1 MTTSRHSQSLPTTP
15 ILALLETQRHV
26 LGQIAA
32 EVPLTEVLE
41 GLARAMEAHYAG
53 QSHVSIL
60 LLDET
65 GKYLRLAAAPSLPEC
80 YSQAIDGL
88 AIGPAAGPCGAAA
101 LDGKPVYASDIAT
114 DPLWADCRK
123 LALPH
128 GLMAC
133 WAMPV
138 HDTDHQVLGTLAMYR
153 REPLAPALQDVEAMA
168 LAAQTVALAI
178 ERQKHRHT
186 FRAREAWHRQII
198 NSATDFAI
206 ISTDRKGIITSWNEG
221 AHSVLGWTEKEMVGQ
236 GIHRF
241 FTPEDVDCGRPE
253 AEMETALRN
262 GHATDERWHLKA
274 NGERF
279 WASGQLA
286 ALKDDAGMVIGFVKI
301 MRDQTSQ
308 KRLELELEQAAV
320 ILESEVDKR
329 TRERDRIWRNS
340 LDLLLAI
347 DPDGVLRAVNPAWTR
362 LLGYEPNELVNRHFE
377 PFVHPD
383 DIGATLNALA
393 EAVQGP
399 LERLEI
405 RMRHKNGDYRW
416 FAWRA
421 APEEGMV
428 YANGRDITIE
438 KRQAE
443 LLLRANEARLYLA
456 LEAGEMGAWEWNLQS
471 NSILR
476 LHGMTEAR
484 DAPAPKDLALLPIK
498 NYLERY
504 VHPDDRA
511 ILSASMGGTPVE
523 GASHRVEYRV
533 LWPDGSIHWIEIRGQ
548 TLAEATGAPLKVVG
562 VSIDITKRKR
572 AEQDLKFLA
581 QASAELASLVDPQST
596 LDRLAFLAVPF
607 FADWC
612 AIDLLQEDGSLKR
625 VAVAH
630 ADARKVQLAHEFHR
644 RFPPDP
650 NMAHGTW
657 SVIRS
662 GRAQM
667 VSEVTNDLLEQAI
680 SDPVRLKIMKEL
692 GVRSYIAVPLS
703 THGRT
708 LGAITFFAAE
718 SGRLYQA
725 EDLALAEDLARRA
738 AVALENADL
747 YRTVRQSDHAKDIF
761 LATLSHE
768 LRNPLA
774 AIVSGLSVARLAID
788 DRERVVKYLG
798 LMERQ
803 AGQLARLVDDLMDVS
818 RISTGKIE
826 LKKELGSL
834 TNILK
839 NAIETS
845 RPQIEAGKHKL
856 TVMLPDEPAMLH
868 ADPTRLAQVFSNL
881 LTNAAKY
888 TNQGG
893 DILVALECMPGEFVV
908 RVRDTGIGI
917 EPVMLK
923 SVFKMFTQVTHPI
936 ERSQGG
942 LGIGLSLVDGLVK
955 MHGGSVEAF
964 SKGAGH
970 GSEFVVRLPRLKEE
984 HAAPAPAQGTPPQL
998 RLIENPAQP
1007 KRVLVVDDSVDAAT
1021 TVAEILRMLGNEV
1034 VTVHDGLDAVT
1045 TAVSMQPD
1053 VIILDIGLPGI
1064 DGYEAAR
1071 RIRAQ
1076 EGERRRTV
1084 LIALTGWGQ
1093 EDDRR
1098 RAYAAGFDQHWVK
1111 PVGMEQL
1118 KQISLLG

>member
-1 MTTSRHSQSLPTTP
+1 MTSRHSKPLPETP
-15 ILALLETQRHV
+15 ILALLEAQRYMLV
-26 LGQIAA
+26 QIDDGIALA
-32 EVPLTEVLE
+32 EALA
-41 GLARAMEAHYAG
+41 GLASAMEAHYA
-53 QSHVSIL
+53 SPAHVAIL

-65 GKYLRLAAAPSLPEC
+65 GKCLRFAAAPSLPER
-80 YSQAIDGL
+80 YRHAADGL
-88 AIGPAAGPCGAAA
+88 ATGSCGAAA
-101 LDGKPVYASDIAT
+101 SSGELAWASDIAT
-114 DPLWADCRK
+114 DPLWVEQRD
-123 LALPH
+123 LALAH
-128 GLMAC
+128 GLTAC

-138 HDTDHQVLGTLAMYR
+138 HDSGRRVLGTLAIYR
-153 REPLAPALQDVEAMA
+153 RERLAPATQDIEAMA

-178 ERQKHRHT
+178 ERQRQRHA
-186 FRAREAWHRQII
+186 FRAREAWHRQIM

-206 ISTDRKGIITSWNEG
+206 ISTDRRGIITSWNEG
-221 AHSVLGWTEKEMVGQ
+221 AHSVLGWTEKEMAGAA
-236 GIHRF
+236 IHRF
-241 FTPEDVDCGRPE
+241 FTPEDVAAGLPE
-253 AEMETALRN
+253 AEMELALRQ
-262 GHATDERWHLKA
+262 GYATDERWHMKA
-274 NGERF
+274 SGERF

-286 ALKDDAGMVIGFVKI
+286 SLKDDAGMAIGFVKI
-301 MRDQTSQ
+301 LRDQTSQ
-308 KRLELELEQAAV
+308 KRMELELEQAAV
-320 ILESEVDKR
+320 MLESEVEKR

-340 LDLLLAI
+340 QDLLLAV
-347 DPDGVLRAVNPAWTR
+347 DPDGVLRAVNPAWTT
-362 LLGYEPNELVNRHFE
+362 LLGYEPGELLNRHFE
-377 PFVHPD
+377 SFVHPD
-383 DIGATLNALA
+383 DIGATRKTLARALR
-393 EAVQGP
+393 GP
-399 LERLEI
+399 MEHLEI
-405 RMRHKNGDYRW
+405 RLCHRNGEYRW
-416 FAWRA
+416 FAWRG

-428 YANGRDITIE
+428 YASGRDITVE
-438 KRQAE
+438 KKQAE
-443 LLLRANEARLYLA
+443 LLLRANEARLSLA

-476 LHGMTEAR
+476 LHGMIE
-484 DAPAPKDLALLPIK
+484 PHGMPVPKEVALVPIK
-498 NYLERY
+498 HYLERY

-511 ILSASMGGTPVE
+511 RLQASMRETPAE
-523 GASHRVEYRV
+523 GVSHQVEYRV
-533 LWPDGSIHWIEIRGQ
+533 LWPDGSVHWIEIRGQ
-548 TLAEATGAPLKVVG
+548 TLAEAAGAPLKVVG

-581 QASAELASLVDPQST
+581 EASAELASLVDPQST

-625 VAVAH
+625 MAVAH
-630 ADARKVQLAHEFHR
+630 ADSRKVQLAHDLHR

-650 NMAHGTW
+650 SLSLGIW
-657 SVIRS
+657 GVIRS
-662 GRAQM
+662 GRPQM
-667 VSEVTNDLLEQAI
+667 ISEVTDDLLKQAF
-680 SDPVRLKIMKEL
+680 SDPERLKIMKEL
-692 GVRSYIAVPLS
+692 GVRSYICVPLS

-718 SGRLYQA
+718 SGRLYQP

-774 AIVSGLSVARLAID
+774 AIVSGLAVARLAID
-788 DRERVVKYLG
+788 DKERLAKYIG

-826 LKKELGSL
+826 LRKERASL
-834 TNILK
+834 AGIIK

-845 RPQIEAGKHKL
+845 RPQIEAGRHQL
-856 TVMLPDEPAMLH
+856 TVMLPDEPAMLW
-868 ADPTRLAQVFSNL
+868 ADPIRLAQVFSNL

-888 TNQGG
+888 TNRGG
-893 DILVALECMPGEFVV
+893 SILVALECLPAEFIV

-917 EPVMLK
+917 EPAMLK
-923 SVFKMFTQVTHPI
+923 NVFKMFTQVTHPI

-942 LGIGLSLVDGLVK
+942 LGIGLSLVDGLAR

-970 GSEFVVRLPRLKEE
+970 GSEFVVHLPRAREE
-984 HAAPAPAQGTPPQL
+984 HVPSRPAPASPSQPQPPGDAPVQA
-998 RLIENPAQP
+998 RRI
-1007 KRVLVVDDSVDAAT
+1007 LVVDDSMDAAT

-1034 VTVHDGLDAVT
+1034 TVVHDGPGAVT
-1045 TAVSMQPD
+1045 TAASMRPD

-1076 EGERRRTV
+1076 EREHQRTI

-1093 EDDRR
+1093 EHDRQ

-1111 PVGMEQL
+1111 PVDVEQL
-1118 KQISLLG
+1118 KKIALMR